1 VKEKYFFLVMFFVIG
16 NVSAFSLDINLEKEV
31 YFPGETL
38 QADISVDGTLEE
50 DILTSNVKLLC
61 NNDSVSVAPSLLK
74 LDVDH
79 YYTFF
84 KLSESLTGDCELKL
98 HELIYYEG
106 GFLRQESFYE
116 NFSLVETNSSV
127 ISFIPAGFRID
138 DFDLQSNLRVYL
150 TDLNEEVTNISVE
163 SSDAFAEVSDS
174 EISWDSLFFDIY
186 LSEFLYDGTPKAEI
200 SLGYSGQFFKIPIW
214 IFHDVDDTLPV
225 EENDTYVDEAK
236 IEFVMDVSEFDVSL
250 SENEDLSG
258 YVTVK
263 NTGSDLSEVAFSL
276 TGNLGEVID
285 LQTENLDEFNS
296 GESFKEYLYV
306 NQRKSTALGV
316 YEGTLKVEYELT
328 SVEFPI
334 MVEITENDPGEVV
347 SNGTGNGGDID
358 PSDDDEK
365 GISIW
370 WIILVII
377 LLALVA
383 IYLTYRKKT
392 KKKTDFLKG
401 V

>member
-1 VKEKYFFLVMFFVIG
+1 
-16 NVSAFSLDINLEKEV
+16 
-31 YFPGETL
+31 
-38 QADISVDGTLEE
+38 VD
-50 DILTSNVKLLC
+50 
-61 NNDSVSVAPSLLK
+61 
-74 LDVDH
+74 
-79 YYTFF
+79 
-84 KLSESLTGDCELKL
+84 
-98 HELIYYEG
+98 
-106 GFLRQESFYE
+106 